1 MPGTID
7 QLNFEVI
14 LDDKEFTAKV
24 KQDIQLANQLNT
36 SLSSLLNIKKQV
48 GKFTQ
53 DDVTNNRKAQQIL
66 VDSARAQERITR
78 EKVRTEGVQ
87 KKINAQ
93 IERATKGY
101 QSQSRILQELK
112 GYALGYLSIHGATQ
126 LLSSLVRVTGEFEL
140 QKTTLAAM
148 LGDLNQAEQV
158 ITRIQGL
165 AVESPFQFK
174 ELTTY
179 AKQLSAFS
187 VPAQELYDTT
197 KMLADISAGL
207 GVGMDRIVLAYGQ
220 VRSAAFL
227 RGQEVRQFT
236 EAGIPILDEL
246 AKQFSELEGRAVS
259 AGEVFDKI
267 SARLVSFEMVAKVFK
282 DMTSEGGKFYNMQEI
297 QAETL
302 RGKIS
307 NLKDAY
313 EVMLNEIGKGQSEN
327 LKGAVDWARRLMQNY
342 EEIGRVLV
350 ELITTYGIYKGVL
363 ITVTAATNTFTL
375 ANHKLLSVL
384 VNAGKW
390 LKANPYVAIAAAVT
404 AAGYA
409 VYKASTA
416 LQGYEKIQRSVV
428 KSEEEF
434 TTAVNTE
441 NAKLDALYS
450 KLKMAKEGS
459 EEYAQ
464 AKKQIYSQYA
474 GYISELKAEG
484 KEVNNLVSIYQNL
497 KDKIEETQKSRF
509 LSSATKD
516 IESTYADE
524 MLDIDKRFKW
534 MITRYTKMAKRE
546 LTYDEKEGLWQY
558 IIGNEKAWKKSEV
571 EELRN
576 LVENDSYNLFLVE
589 KIKSDVKKISDAYTE
604 GLTNIENAFTS
615 LTKKREQASSEEL
628 TLFAQTVQDTLGK
641 LGINKENKGK
651 FGNIWAENSTNYY
664 DYLDKLRKGYEEV
677 KQKIKDVGST
687 QKANLPDLQ
696 KQKEAI
702 EAIAKAL
709 KISLDKGDYGKG
721 KSQAQIDLEVQI
733 DLVKKLQDAYEK
745 LDPFVDDKTMK
756 STLSKFFPDAKKEW
770 IDSLDFTT
778 VLKSLA
784 DELEK
789 YDKDAAERLRNSLGK
804 TGIDGEAE
812 RLKNLQK
819 GYKESAKAAGEYFNT
834 LRKWASEDFNL
845 NGEGIALDVSKI
857 ASDLNEKINEIEL
870 RATKARELFGQID
883 LDSEEEVAKVKEIF
897 VKEFGSDAWEDFWN
911 NYYTEGVAA
920 IDRLTAKQKEYEK
933 KLAQE
938 RVNDLAQKYVKE
950 SYFEGNIEL
959 TELSDKNFFQLREL
973 RKKLQELLD
982 KEPLQVSVELKKD
995 LADYGVDVS
1004 NMAGVDL
1011 DYLFKDWDDLGK
1023 PISEADQEM
1032 LKLIQNIQKA
1042 GLSTKDFGDV
1052 IKKVIGGDLKNLTKE
1067 EGEAL
1072 LGMVESYMGEI
1083 QNLMSSIV
1091 DFAEAIGN
1099 EELEGAVNGIAE
1111 SMEILGSVADKLAK
1125 GDWVGAIISGVTSL
1139 ATTVMDAVTAQYAL
1153 NDAIA
1158 ETRNEMLLLNSQNA
1172 INEGVESIFGTDDYK
1187 KFQNAYDEIIKA
1199 HATAINDLEKQNQ
1212 NFWGRSKDNW
1222 GVAGVAG
1229 SLAAGAG
1236 LGAAI
1241 GSIFPVVGTAIGAG
1255 IGALVG
1261 MVVGL
1266 VGNAA
1271 TTANDYAI
1279 TLQQMADEIGAD
1291 LIDAETGLFNIETLK
1306 SIKKTYSDLDKN
1318 YQKML
1323 DDLITNVEI
1332 FENAVTEMATYMT
1345 DIFGQCA
1352 DEMADAF
1359 INSFKESGQAALEYG
1374 DIMSALA
1381 TDIAKSVIKSTILQ
1395 NVFSEDDA
1403 RKAAVAL
1410 GSGNLGGALAVVD
1423 NAMQAAQE
1431 LTPYIQELLESLK
1444 PYFDMEQ
1451 PEGESL
1457 GDGIKGITEDT
1468 ANLLASYLN
1477 AIRADV
1483 SYARTIWERM
1493 DATTQQI
1500 AVMLTGFSA
1509 PNLME
1514 YQMQIAAN
1522 TYNTAMYTQSIMED
1536 LRSVIT
1542 STDGPTGIRVY
1553 S

>member
-78 EKVRTEGVQ
+78 EKIRTEGVQ

-101 QSQSRILQELK
+101 QSQSRILQEMK

-148 LGDLNQAEQV
+148 LGDLNKAEQI

-246 AKQFSELEGRAVS
+246 AKQFTELEGRAVS
-259 AGEVFDKI
+259 TGEVFDKI
-267 SARLVSFEMVAKVFK
+267 SARLVPFEMVAKVMK
-282 DMTSEGGKFYNMQEI
+282 DLTSEGGKFYQMQEI

-302 RGKIS
+302 QGKIS

-342 EEIGRVLV
+342 EDIGRQLAALV
-350 ELITTYGIYKGVL
+350 VSYGVYKTTLLGLEVVTK
-363 ITVTAATNTFTL
+363 TFTAA
-375 ANHKLLSVL
+375 NHGLINSLM
-384 VNAGKW
+384 NAGKW
-390 LKANPYVAIAAAVT
+390 LINNPYAAIAAAIT

-409 VYKASTA
+409 TYQWATYLSDA
-416 LQGYEKIQRSVV
+416 EKIQKSVADSN
-428 KSEEEF
+428 KKYNETLASEF
-434 TTAVNTE
+434 SMLNALY
-441 NAKLDALYS
+441 AKLELYTEGTLEHD
-450 KLKMAKEGS
+450 KAKAQLMQKYHPYIEQLRQEGVEVS
-459 EEYAQ
+459 NLAN
-464 AKKQIYSQYA
+464 IY
-474 GYISELKAEG
+474 
-484 KEVNNLVSIYQNL
+484 
-497 KDKIEETQKSRF
+497 
-509 LSSATKD
+509 
-516 IESTYADE
+516 
-524 MLDIDKRFKW
+524 
-534 MITRYTKMAKRE
+534 
-546 LTYDEKEGLWQY
+546 
-558 IIGNEKAWKKSEV
+558 GN
-571 EELRN
+571 
-576 LVENDSYNLFLVE
+576 LVE
-589 KIKSDVKKISDAYTE
+589 KIREKVQSTFYESSMQDLEQTYKDAEDKAKKMLSNSIKANAKEYILSEKDKLALSMYVLGGMSQEKAFEKMTDSAKEYFKEFNVFLDRQRSNMLAARDAYIEGMDDISDAYQSFQE
-604 GLTNIENAFTS
+604 EA
-615 LTKKREQASSEEL
+615 SEEPINL
-628 TLFAQTVQDTLGK
+628 TLFAKTVQDTLAGFGATK
-641 LGINKENKGK
+641 DNKGK
-651 FGNIWAENSTNYY
+651 LAGLWADNKTEYY
-664 DYLDKLRKGYEEV
+664 EYLDTLRKGYVEIQ
-677 KQKIKDVGST
+677 QKIKDVGST

-804 TGIDGEAE
+804 TGIDGEVD

-845 NGEGIALDVSKI
+845 NGEGIALDISKI

-883 LDSEEEVAKVKEIF
+883 VDSEEDVAKVKEIF
-897 VKEFGSDAWEDFWN
+897 VKEFGVDAWEDFWN
-911 NYYTEGVAA
+911 SYYTEGVAA
-920 IDRLTAKQKEYEK
+920 IDRLAAKQKEYEK

-1023 PISEADQEM
+1023 PISEADQEL

-1072 LGMVESYMGEI
+1072 LEMVESYMGEI
-1083 QNLMSSIV
+1083 QNLMSSIA

-1139 ATTVMDAVTAQYAL
+1139 ATTVMEAVTAQYAL

-1172 INEGVESIFGTDDYK
+1172 INEGVESVFGTDDYK
-1187 KFQNAYDEIIKA
+1187 KFQNAYDEVVKA
-1199 HATAINDLEKQNQ
+1199 HATAIKDLEKQNQ
-1212 NFWGRSKDNW
+1212 TFWGRSKDNW
-1222 GVAGVAG
+1222 GVGGVAG

-1241 GSIFPVVGTAIGAG
+1241 GSIFPVIGTAIGAG
-1255 IGALVG
+1255 VGALVG

-1271 TTANDYAI
+1271 TTANDYAAS
-1279 TLQQMADEIGAD
+1279 LQQMADEIGVD
-1291 LIDAETGLFNIETLK
+1291 LIDKDTGLFNVEALE
-1306 SIKKTYSDLDKN
+1306 SIKKTYSDLDKE
-1318 YQKML
+1318 YKKML
-1323 DDLITNVEI
+1323 DDLIANAKV
-1332 FENAVTEMATYMT
+1332 FENAVTEMATFMT

-1374 DIMSALA
+1374 EIISALA

-1403 RKAAVAL
+1403 KKAAIAL
-1410 GSGNLGGALAVVD
+1410 GSGNVSGAIEVVE

-1451 PEGESL
+1451 TEVQSL

-1522 TYNTAMYTQSIMED
+1522 TYNTAMHTQSIMED